1 MRSNNDM
8 RSDDEVQVV
17 TVQSRPRDTTPS
29 PRPTCNWLHAG
40 TSMPLPRG
48 RGPVPHLAWWGRACP
63 YPVGNATCLQGQRRL
78 QDNQF

>member
-1 MRSNNDM
+1 MRSNNEM

-17 TVQSRPRDTTPS
+17 TVQSRPRDTTSS

-40 TSMPLPRG
+40 NPACG
-48 RGPVPHLAWWGRACP
+48 KGCAWWGRARP
-63 YPVGNATCLQGQRRL
+63 YPAGNATCLQGQRRL